1 MKSKD
6 RAKAAEE
13 TEVQKAYAKVVRSAE
28 LQDIKLLS
36 SSFGVE
42 MAYFE
47 DGEIGHADGEKLNY
61 SYACEQP
68 MVAYEATDGGLLGQF
83 DWKVIVAR
91 DDTEVLTIR
100 ATYVAAYQ
108 CDEGLDEKATTKFVE
123 RVGRFATFPYFRALV
138 GFYSNASS
146 IEIPILPVLKE

>member
-6 RAKAAEE
+6 RAKAADATDVRE
-13 TEVQKAYAKVVRSAE
+13 AYVKVVRSAV
-28 LQDIKLLS
+28 LQDIKLVS
-36 SSFGVE
+36 SSFVVE

-47 DGEIGHADGEKLNY
+47 DGEIGHADDERLNY
-61 SYACEQP
+61 SYGSEQP
-68 MVAYEATDGGLLGQF
+68 MVAYDSTDGGLLGQF
-83 DWKVIVAR
+83 DWKVIVTR

-108 CDEGLDEKATTKFVE
+108 CDEGLDEKATAKFVE

-138 GFYSNASS
+138 GFYGTASS